1 MVTTKGWDDF
11 QGHWRMRKKPGV
23 VRGPHPRMSLTSG
36 GHLVEVDKGKYVRK
50 DDLVQAE
57 DPPSLEDVI
66 NVKERPEPASI
77 LGGAAVPKR
86 RLYEKTALSSL
97 SVEELQDR
105 LRRGL
110 EMANE
115 EFSRLEANLSGED
128 GMVAH
133 IYDLDCENEKIER
146 TVQDLAVS
154 CKRLEADALHVTG
167 EDEEI
172 FLQTRTIS
180 LNEVRKSLP
189 LWIPSLRAEIENFD
203 NNRAIKRI
211 TEEQTREIM
220 AEARKNGERA
230 ELIPGMG
237 VFTRKAG
244 DGRRRSRIV
253 CCRNYMEARS
263 LCHGR

>member
-1 MVTTKGWDDF
+1 M
-11 QGHWRMRKKPGV
+11 
-23 VRGPHPRMSLTSG
+23 
-36 GHLVEVDKGKYVRK
+36 EVDKGKYV
-50 DDLVQAE
+50 DLVQAE

-97 SVEELQDR
+97 PVEELQDR

-133 IYDLDCENEKIER
+133 IYDLDCENEKLER

-211 TEEQTREIM
+211 AEEQTREIM

-230 ELIPGMG
+230 ELIPGVG

>member
-1 MVTTKGWDDF
+1 M
-11 QGHWRMRKKPGV
+11 
-23 VRGPHPRMSLTSG
+23 
-36 GHLVEVDKGKYVRK
+36 
-50 DDLVQAE
+50 
-57 DPPSLEDVI
+57 
-66 NVKERPEPASI
+66 
-77 LGGAAVPKR
+77 
-86 RLYEKTALSSL
+86 
-97 SVEELQDR
+97 
-105 LRRGL
+105 
-110 EMANE
+110 
-115 EFSRLEANLSGED
+115 EANLSGED

-133 IYDLDCENEKIER
+133 ICDLDCENEKLER

-180 LNEVRKSLP
+180 LNEVRKSLR

-237 VFTRKAG
+237 VSLHPQ
-244 DGRRRSRIV
+244 SR
-253 CCRNYMEARS
+253 
-263 LCHGR
+263 